1 MKLFVNMLFSLVF
14 LNENARDDT
23 VEPLV
28 SDYTKCGQH
37 GKWSLTRI
45 KLQEWLFWEG
55 VLKHLLNYFIACDM
69 RNSMFSL
76 KVFCI
81 LLVAQHML
89 RTWVENGRLQGLK
102 LTMEN
107 YKTVTPN
114 CGRRRLLDVV
124 VYNRFQLQSSD
135 WKFFFWWV
143 VAYERWLHMEVQLYV
158 ICNSRFTFDL

>member
-1 MKLFVNMLFSLVF
+1 M
-14 LNENARDDT
+14 
-23 VEPLV
+23 EPLV

-45 KLQEWLFWEG
+45 KLLEWLFWEG

-81 LLVAQHML
+81 LLVAQHIL

-107 YKTVTPN
+107 YKTFTPN

-124 VYNRFQLQSSD
+124 VYKRFQLQSSD

-143 VAYERWLHMEVQLYV
+143 VAYERWLHMEVQLSV
-158 ICNSRFTFDL
+158 ICNSRFTFDLQSIKKTMLGISSYRNS